1 VKGKAK
7 GERRKAKEGEAP
19 KAKEVEAPKTKD
31 ERGEGSAVLSVS
43 PSSRS
48 RRGASVA
55 VVGAGR
61 LGTAL
66 ARALDACGYEVR
78 ALVSRSAAHAQR
90 AAMLAGVDALALGL
104 DQFDRLPQ
112 VEILFIT
119 TPDDAV
125 AETAR
130 RLAALVQVRARVV
143 LHASGALSSE
153 VLSPLR
159 ARGLH
164 VGSMHPLAAVSDAE
178 AGAESLRR
186 AFYCVE
192 GDGAAVRA
200 TRRVVRDLGGRS
212 FTVES
217 HDKALYHA
225 AAVLTAGHVVALF
238 DVSLSALEACGLSAA
253 RAQKVLLPL
262 LQSTVENLSAQ
273 SPAHALT
280 GSFARAD
287 VETVRKHLV
296 ALGALRDSDALAVY
310 ALLGEHSLKLAE
322 RAGADRDATE
332 KIRRALSDALARS
345 EHEEVRSR
353 ADSLDVE

>member
-1 VKGKAK
+1 MIRKAK
-7 GERRKAKEGEAP
+7 GERRRAKEGE
-19 KAKEVEAPKTKD
+19 EPKTKAGQSPKVTGR
-31 ERGEGSAVLSVS
+31 RGEGSAGPSIS

-48 RRGASVA
+48 RRGAGVA

-78 ALVSRSAAHAQR
+78 ALVSRSAAHARR
-90 AAMLAGVDALALGL
+90 AAARAGVDALALGL
-104 DQFDRLPQ
+104 GRLDRLPQ

-125 AETAR
+125 AETAV
-130 RLAALVQVRARVV
+130 RLGALARVSGRVV

-200 TRRVVRDLGGRS
+200 ARRVVRALGGKS
-212 FTVES
+212 FTVAS
-217 HDKALYHA
+217 NDKALYHA
-225 AAVLTAGHVVALF
+225 AAVMTAGHVVALF
-238 DVSLSALEACGLSAA
+238 DVALGALEACGLSEAH
-253 RAQKVLLPL
+253 AQRVLLPL

-273 SPAHALT
+273 PPALALT

-287 VETVRKHLV
+287 VETVRKHLS
-296 ALGALRDSDALAVY
+296 ALGTLGNSEALAIY
-310 ALLGEHSLKLAE
+310 TLLGEHSLKLAE

-332 KIRRALSDALARS
+332 KIRRSLSKAFNGDES
-345 EHEEVRSR
+345 E
-353 ADSLDVE
+353 AAVE